1 MTIEHTAVEKEKV
14 SRLITSLI
22 YRTREKEI
30 KWDRTVPRDRY
41 MAAFSSYA
49 VSIRRVTSMYSDA
62 KYSLDMQDVGEGQV
76 VTLRNEFIHDQ
87 GDYDKLRELFIL
99 AKNSASPPV
108 EIEEGVD
115 KLLQELERR

>member
-30 KWDRTVPRDRY
+30 KWERTVPRDCY
-41 MAAFSSYA
+41 MAIFSSYS
-49 VSIRRVTSMYSDA
+49 VSIRRVTSMHSDA
-62 KYSLDMQDVGEGQV
+62 KYSLDMLDADEGRV
-76 VTLRNEFIHDQ
+76 VTLRNEFIPEQ
-87 GDYDKLRELFIL
+87 GDYAKLRELFAL
-99 AKNSASPPV
+99 AQFSASPPI